1 MNKFHK
7 SSSISFKFS
16 KLMSF
21 HLGSDN
27 PLSIHGT
34 LDSSGY
40 IGTLIELERLSL
52 IAEKFPD
59 A

>member
-1 MNKFHK
+1 
-7 SSSISFKFS
+7 
-16 KLMSF
+16 MSF

-52 IAEKFPD
+52 IAEKFPN